1 MKKRLAQMV
10 RPLRALF
17 GLLGFDVTAYSDV
30 DLVDAVLYVAPE
42 VHVDWPTDDDVRRA
56 FERLSSH

>member
-1 MKKRLAQMV
+1 MV

-17 GLLGFDVTAYSDV
+17 VLLGFDVTPYSDV
-30 DLVDAVLYVAPE
+30 DLVDAVLCVAPE

-56 FERLSSH
+56 FEHLASR